1 MYLLD
6 TNIIIYNLKGNQT
19 VQESLQ
25 RHRNDS
31 LCVSIISI
39 MELYYGAYKSQRVE
53 SNLEKVK
60 IIEESLKVIQT
71 GEEIAELFGILKA
84 GLEAKGQA
92 NDDFD
97 ILIAATAL
105 ARILILVTNITK
117 HFAKIEG
124 LKIDNWSLLEL

>member
-19 VQESLQ
+19 VQESLR

-60 IIEESLKVIQT
+60 IIEESLKVIQI

-105 ARILILVTNITK
+105 ARNLILVTNNTK

-124 LKIDNWSLLEL
+124 LKIENWSLLE